1 MAIKDTLTDTFLS
14 RTKTLVEKTDAFLDS
29 LRSPYDVNDTTL
41 GQKKYD
47 FKAMLFPSDVGNEH
61 VGHYMVI
68 NINVPTDRNQ
78 NVRGAFAN
86 QFEALDPIQHS
97 KVDIL
102 RFGQGLNIPQG
113 AQQREAFAMRRFTRR
128 IAHSIALYMP
138 SPLVYTSIPRY
149 DDISLTAIGGGILS
163 SVATGGLGRIGGGLL
178 GQIVGAA
185 GQNIGTIA
193 SLAGYPINPRIEII
207 YATTDQREFVFEFLM
222 APRNEEE
229 SVAIQNII
237 QTLRFHSAPEL
248 DPVTAGLTFIPPA
261 EFDITFF
268 NKGEENRAIPRINTC
283 VLTRIDMDYAPTG
296 IYSTFSNGHPVSVRL
311 SLAFREIEIVHK
323 LRVTQGF

>member
-1 MAIKDTLTDTFLS
+1 MTIGPVKKVLDKVVETGESLLS
-14 RTKTLVEKTDAFLDS
+14 GL
-29 LRSPYDVNDTTL
+29 SPYDVKDDTL
-41 GQKKYD
+41 GQNKYN
-47 FKAMLFPSDVGNEH
+47 FTSMLFPSDIGNDH

-68 NINVPTDRNQ
+68 NINVPTDRDRE
-78 NVRGAFAN
+78 VRGAFAD
-86 QFEALDPIQHS
+86 QFEALTPIEHS

-102 RFGQGLNIPQG
+102 RFGQGLNLPPG

-163 SVATGGLGRIGGGLL
+163 STASGILSRVGGGLL
-178 GQIVGAA
+178 GQIIGAA
-185 GQNIGTIA
+185 GANIGTVA

-222 APRNEEE
+222 APRNEAE
-229 SVAIQNII
+229 SAAVRNII

-248 DPVTAGLTFIPPA
+248 DPQTSGLTFIPPA

-268 NKGEENRAIPRINTC
+268 HRGEENRAIPRINTC

-296 IYSTFSNGHPVSVRL
+296 IYSTFTNGHPVAVRL
-311 SLAFREIEIVHK
+311 SLAFREIEIIHK